1 MSDRAAP
8 SNRVQRINSEKKGF
22 KPAVHWDVTV
32 QPYFKAAF
40 GASGLDKLSE
50 ALCRPPL
57 INSFR
62 LNLAKTP
69 REVCTPLCSRAA
81 SLMQMCSFSA
91 TKCCTP
97 LQIALSHLSEAPDSV
112 DEAHA
117 NRWSGHPNVPDV
129 ISQKGTGPHVV
140 DYQKTAGKHLWLVI
154 PLYMCTGAQRPA
166 TQRLLLPVSVIKP
179 HLLHVTAQMC
189 NM

>member
-1 MSDRAAP
+1 M
-8 SNRVQRINSEKKGF
+8 NSEKKGF

-62 LNLAKTP
+62 LNLDQIT

-81 SLMQMCSFSA
+81 SL
-91 TKCCTP
+91 
-97 LQIALSHLSEAPDSV
+97 LQICSNHCYE
-112 DEAHA
+112 
-117 NRWSGHPNVPDV
+117 
-129 ISQKGTGPHVV
+129 
-140 DYQKTAGKHLWLVI
+140 
-154 PLYMCTGAQRPA
+154 M
-166 TQRLLLPVSVIKP
+166 
-179 HLLHVTAQMC
+179 LHTLADRAEPPERSSRRHRARTC
-189 NM
+189 